1 MFQISN
7 LLSCRHTLC
16 KREKAQNVCLLVLQ
30 KIIPLESEKEKLN
43 NTQ

>member
-16 KREKAQNVCLLVLQ
+16 KRENAQNVCLLALQ
-30 KIIPLESEKEKLN
+30 TIIPLKREKKMK
-43 NTQ
+43 